1 MKGMKRIYL
10 TLVTIFIILGS
21 TSAQYDDRF
30 YSPSKSWQEI
40 SGLQFESFTFETDS
54 LQLHGMLFQPEVEAE
69 AFILFY
75 HGSGGN
81 ISSNAGMARL
91 LTHAGYRVFMI
102 DFRGYGK
109 SDGTPTHLNI
119 AKDAQ
124 LVMDK
129 LREQQVFEELPLL
142 IYGASMGTQIATK
155 MARDNEELVNGLV
168 LDGTIS
174 SFTDMALLSAPPAQ
188 HEMIRQY
195 VKSPYAAKWDI
206 KACKGMPKLFI
217 HSKEDKSVP
226 FYQAKEVFENASNPK
241 EFWIYE
247 GGHLQAAAKHS
258 EMLCQK
264 LDTLVSQIIEK
275 KAKKQQTK
283 NRFHD
288 SQRDSETSSE

>member
-1 MKGMKRIYL
+1 MKRIYV
-10 TLVTIFIILGS
+10 TLATVLFIVGS

-40 SGLQFESFTFETDS
+40 AGLQFEEFWFESDS
-54 LQLHGMLFQPEVEAE
+54 LPLHGMLFHPEGEAK
-69 AFILFY
+69 AFVLFY

-81 ISSNAGMARL
+81 ISTNAGMARL
-91 LTHAGYRVFMI
+91 LTSSGYRVFMI

-109 SDGTPTHLNI
+109 SGGTPTHLNI

-129 LREQQVFEELPLL
+129 LKEQQIFEDLPLL

-155 MARDNEELVNGLV
+155 MAKDNAAMVDGIV

-174 SFTDMALLSAPPAQ
+174 SFTDMALLSVPPEQ
-188 HEMIRQY
+188 HAMIRQY

-206 KACKGMPKLFI
+206 KACPAMPKLFI

-226 FYQAKEVFENASNPK
+226 IYQAREVFKNAPDPK
-241 EFWIYE
+241 TFWMYE
-247 GGHLQAAAKHS
+247 GGHLQAAAKHP

-264 LDTLVSQIIEK
+264 LDALVSQIIEK
-275 KAKKQQTK
+275 KAKEQQTK

>member
-1 MKGMKRIYL
+1 MKRIYV
-10 TLVTIFIILGS
+10 TLATLLFIVGN
-21 TSAQYDDRF
+21 TAAQYDDRF
-30 YSPSKSWQEI
+30 YSPSKTWQEI
-40 SGLQFESFTFETDS
+40 SGLQFEELWFESDS
-54 LQLHGMLFQPEVEAE
+54 LPLHGMLFHPEAE
-69 AFILFY
+69 AKAFILFY

-81 ISSNAGMARL
+81 ISTNAGMARL

-109 SDGTPTHLNI
+109 SEGRPTHLNI

-124 LVMDK
+124 LVMGQLK
-129 LREQQVFEELPLL
+129 EQQIIGDLPLL
-142 IYGASMGTQIATK
+142 IYGASMGTQVATK
-155 MARDNEELVNGLV
+155 MAKDHAVIVDGLV

-226 FYQAKEVFENASNPK
+226 FYQAKEVFENAPNPK

-247 GGHLQAAAKHS
+247 GGHLQAAAKHP
-258 EMLCQK
+258 EVLCQK
-264 LDTLVSQIIEK
+264 LDALVSQITEK
-275 KAKKQQTK
+275 KAKEQQTK